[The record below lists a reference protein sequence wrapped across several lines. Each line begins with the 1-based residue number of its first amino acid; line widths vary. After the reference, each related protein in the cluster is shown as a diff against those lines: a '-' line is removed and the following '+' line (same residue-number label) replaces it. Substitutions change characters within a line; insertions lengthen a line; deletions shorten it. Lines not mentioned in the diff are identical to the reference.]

1 MRVLTAIVLWII
13 SEMAVA
19 GPLEEAN
26 SAYDKG
32 DFGLARNFHTD
43 LAVQGDGVRYDE
55 GKGVAND
62 SRGATRWYIVAS
74 AHSSRTK
81 HLSGALSLLCRLIWQ
96 KQILGRSTL
105 HNIRSRN
112 IFGA

>member
-32 DFGLARNFHTD
+32 DFGLARNFYND
-43 LAVQGDGVRYDE
+43 LAIQGDRMSAYSGGPEVI
-55 GKGVAND
+55 
-62 SRGATRWYIVAS
+62 GAWSGMIHDRHSQRPRSS
-74 AHSSRTK
+74 ARSFE
-81 HLSGALSLLCRLIWQ
+81 CR
-96 KQILGRSTL
+96 KCKRVYSE
-105 HNIRSRN
+105 RVKDPMD
-112 IFGA
+112 

>member
-32 DFGLARNFHTD
+32 DFGLARNFRATAIAGPAVVT
-43 LAVQGDGVRYDE
+43 LASCRIRIVRGHRESPRDGGTMAPDAGWLRP
-55 GKGVAND
+55 
-62 SRGATRWYIVAS
+62 T
-74 AHSSRTK
+74 
-81 HLSGALSLLCRLIWQ
+81 
-96 KQILGRSTL
+96 
-105 HNIRSRN
+105 
-112 IFGA
+112 